1 VKQREST
8 GDEIVIDKE
17 IFDQMYDV
25 KNPLPDRQDYAS
37 LEKYYKN
44 KKIVYNQVQETMNRR
59 YKEKFFK
66 YLHKLETSG
75 LDPVVKEDEWTH
87 INVGEKTKGDLE
99 KLYGEYQT
107 FITDRKQVAS
117 YKNVNEYLK
126 QWVLR
131 LIYNDL
137 ISPQDY
143 PDDLHTSF
151 TLDEPETYL
160 NYIRKAMEASENSG
174 EPVSLPVQKST
185 QGVMDRLRDITFLET
200 YDQVVIYLLNL
211 IHSRKYQTY
220 LASLENRGT
229 PADNSEQYSSHI
241 EDKTGAKAENP
252 LDLDHKIR
260 DVDDFIIDYIHLLK
274 MKESKK

>member
-1 VKQREST
+1 MKQREST
-8 GDEIVIDKE
+8 GDEIIIDKE

-44 KKIVYNQVQETMNRR
+44 KKILYNQIQETMNRK

-66 YLHKLETSG
+66 YLNKLDKSNMGPEVR
-75 LDPVVKEDEWTH
+75 DDEWTR
-87 INVGEKTKGDLE
+87 INIGEKTNNDLE
-99 KLYGEYQT
+99 QLYGDYQKYT
-107 FITDRKQVAS
+107 TDKKHALA

-137 ISPQDY
+137 ISTRDY
-143 PDDLHTSF
+143 PDESHNSF
-151 TLDEPETYL
+151 AIDEPEAYFNYL
-160 NYIRKAMEASENSG
+160 KMAMEASENSG

-185 QGVMDRLRDITFLET
+185 RDMLDRLRDITFLET

-211 IHSRKYQTY
+211 VHSRKYRAY
-220 LASLENRGT
+220 LASLDKRNAQ
-229 PADNSEQYSSHI
+229 ADNFEQCSGRP
-241 EDKTGAKAENP
+241 EDKASNEEANS
-252 LDLDHKIR
+252 LDLDPKMR
-260 DVDDFIIDYIHLLK
+260 DVDDFIIDYLRLLK
-274 MKESKK
+274 MKENKI